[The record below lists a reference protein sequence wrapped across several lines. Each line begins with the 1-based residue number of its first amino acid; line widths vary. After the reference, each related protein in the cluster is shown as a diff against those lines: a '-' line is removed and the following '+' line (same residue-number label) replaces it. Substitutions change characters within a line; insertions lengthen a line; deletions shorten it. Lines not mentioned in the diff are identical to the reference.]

1 MEKVAVYASFKNQNR
16 KSIDFFLKRIADY
29 CLMKNYDY
37 TIYFDKVKSRLDL
50 DRKELNNLKE
60 DIENKEYS
68 KIVIKDITQL
78 SRNTIYNVEFLHFLD
93 DNKFNDNKSK
103 NKNKN
108 KLYSA
113 NANYLQFMNN
123 SKQIKHKEANNLELN
138 QDLIEYANA
147 TNKICV
153 SIINGLGVF
162 VEIHLHHMNYFNG
175 NTPSELRRI
184 LDYYVPNIMNNDY
197 YVNKAMLMINK
208 K

>member
-78 SRNTIYNVEFLHFLD
+78 SRNTIYNVEFSHFLD
-93 DNKFNDNKSK
+93 DNNCQIESMDGTDLTLYRKIFDRFNEK
-103 NKNKN
+103 
-108 KLYSA
+108 
-113 NANYLQFMNN
+113 
-123 SKQIKHKEANNLELN
+123 KEEK
-138 QDLIEYANA
+138 E
-147 TNKICV
+147 
-153 SIINGLGVF
+153 
-162 VEIHLHHMNYFNG
+162 
-175 NTPSELRRI
+175 R
-184 LDYYVPNIMNNDY
+184 
-197 YVNKAMLMINK
+197 
-208 K
+208 

>member
-78 SRNTIYNVEFLHFLD
+78 SRNTIYNMEFLKFLD
-93 DNKFNDNKSK
+93 DNNCQIESMDGLDLTLYKEIFNRFSK
-103 NKNKN
+103 K
-108 KLYSA
+108 
-113 NANYLQFMNN
+113 
-123 SKQIKHKEANNLELN
+123 KEEK
-138 QDLIEYANA
+138 E
-147 TNKICV
+147 
-153 SIINGLGVF
+153 
-162 VEIHLHHMNYFNG
+162 
-175 NTPSELRRI
+175 R
-184 LDYYVPNIMNNDY
+184 
-197 YVNKAMLMINK
+197 
-208 K
+208 

>member
-60 DIENKEYS
+60 NIENKEYS

-93 DNKFNDNKSK
+93 DNNCQIESMDGTDLTLYRKIFDRFNEK
-103 NKNKN
+103 
-108 KLYSA
+108 
-113 NANYLQFMNN
+113 
-123 SKQIKHKEANNLELN
+123 KEEK
-138 QDLIEYANA
+138 E
-147 TNKICV
+147 
-153 SIINGLGVF
+153 
-162 VEIHLHHMNYFNG
+162 
-175 NTPSELRRI
+175 R
-184 LDYYVPNIMNNDY
+184 
-197 YVNKAMLMINK
+197 
-208 K
+208 

>member
-78 SRNTIYNVEFLHFLD
+78 SRNTVYNMEFLQFLD
-93 DNKFNDNKSK
+93 DNECKIESMDGTDLTLYKKIFDKFNEK
-103 NKNKN
+103 
-108 KLYSA
+108 
-113 NANYLQFMNN
+113 
-123 SKQIKHKEANNLELN
+123 KEE
-138 QDLIEYANA
+138 
-147 TNKICV
+147 KV
-153 SIINGLGVF
+153 
-162 VEIHLHHMNYFNG
+162 
-175 NTPSELRRI
+175 R
-184 LDYYVPNIMNNDY
+184 
-197 YVNKAMLMINK
+197 
-208 K
+208 

>member
-78 SRNTIYNVEFLHFLD
+78 SRNTIYNMEFLKFLD
-93 DNKFNDNKSK
+93 DNNCQIESMDGLDVTLYKKIFDRFNEK
-103 NKNKN
+103 
-108 KLYSA
+108 
-113 NANYLQFMNN
+113 
-123 SKQIKHKEANNLELN
+123 KEEK
-138 QDLIEYANA
+138 E
-147 TNKICV
+147 
-153 SIINGLGVF
+153 
-162 VEIHLHHMNYFNG
+162 
-175 NTPSELRRI
+175 R
-184 LDYYVPNIMNNDY
+184 
-197 YVNKAMLMINK
+197 
-208 K
+208 